1 MIYKEVVRLRLSL
14 LLALLSGLLLP
25 TVSWSAGNPAS
36 PNPLNIWKLPPV
48 QYPED
53 NPYSEAKASLGKQLF
68 FDARLNSNHMACA
81 SCHQP
86 GLNFSDGLPQAMVNR
101 HALPRHT
108 PSLINAAY
116 APNFFWDGRT
126 TKLEIAISDHMG
138 GTNDPLMI
146 EETLAQVRAI
156 NGYRTEFQQVTGRE
170 DISATDVVAAIATY
184 IRTLTLKNS
193 PFDRWIAGD
202 RKALSESAK
211 RGFQLFTGKA
221 SCNRCHTPP
230 FFSDFGFHQT
240 GSNSIDPGRFEVTFQ
255 AKDQNAFRTP
265 PLRQVAETAPYMHA
279 GQKAT
284 LREVLH
290 FYADGGERHS
300 AIAPLQPLDL
310 SAGDIED
317 LLDFLRSLSA
327 PPIQTV
333 IPNLPVSR

>member
-1 MIYKEVVRLRLSL
+1 MEVLRLRLSL
-14 LLALLSGLLLP
+14 LLTLWSALLLP
-25 TVSWSAGNPAS
+25 TVALSADNQVAADS
-36 PNPLNIWKLPPV
+36 LTVWKLPPV
-48 QYPED
+48 EFPKE

-68 FDARLNSNHMACA
+68 FDSRLNSNHMACA
-81 SCHQP
+81 GCHQP

-126 TKLEIAISDHMG
+126 TRLEAAIADHMG

-146 EETLAQVRAI
+146 EETLAQIRAI
-156 NGYRTEFQQVTGRE
+156 NDYRTEFRQVTNRE
-170 DISATDVVAAIATY
+170 EITATDVVGAIATY
-184 IRTLTLKNS
+184 IRTLNLNKS

-202 RKALSESAK
+202 RKAMSESAK

-221 SCNRCHTPP
+221 SCSRCHTPP
-230 FFSDFGFHQT
+230 FFSDFAFHQT

-255 AKDQNAFRTP
+255 ARDQNAFRTP
-265 PLRQVAETAPYMHA
+265 PLRQVAETPPYMHA

-300 AIAPLQPLDL
+300 AADPLQPLDL
-310 SAGDIED
+310 SGTDIED
-317 LLDFLRSLSA
+317 LLAFLRSLSA

-333 IPNLPVSR
+333 VPTLPINR